1 MMEEES
7 VSPLLYDTSDI
18 LVGIGAE
25 LDSPRLESRGRA
37 RPAARR
43 GSCRD
48 GRTHPRFPGR
58 YETSG
63 GVAGFSV
70 TYRFAAPD

>member
-25 LDSPRLESRGRA
+25 LDSPRWKVGAVLGRPLAEDRVVTAERIRVSPVATRRASASPASR
-37 RPAARR
+37 
-43 GSCRD
+43 
-48 GRTHPRFPGR
+48 
-58 YETSG
+58 
-63 GVAGFSV
+63 
-70 TYRFAAPD
+70 